1 MLGVAAMKLR
11 ATRGDLAAYVMAD
24 VKDLVLVEN
33 CTAAATAVIRASE
46 LRAGDVVIHLSTAY
60 GGSLARFSP
69 EACFRR
75 IHFLTDSFAFSRAA
89 SPR

>member
-46 LRAGDVVIHLSTAY
+46 LRAGDVVIHLLTAY
-60 GGSLARFSP
+60 GTVKNALQHAADLVGADAVAYTHIRAQ
-69 EACFRR
+69 E
-75 IHFLTDSFAFSRAA
+75 TDS
-89 SPR
+89 